1 MIWCLPYTI
10 CGLYAWF
17 LNIYIY
23 ILANEEILG
32 NCCVFLQ
39 SIFNFTFHQ
48 LSQLFFLSSAFFVA
62 FVYLTAIWNFLYVEP
77 FSLSSLWCLSL
88 ALLKFVF
95 MEALG
100 IVVLGLIDKDILV
113 ATVVVDRVVSF
124 ARHSASASG
133 LVNFNVFAFVLFCRH
148 HIFLSLCVCAC
159 VLVKIMYIFSTFAC
173 FVFAYRVWRSFA

>member
-1 MIWCLPYTI
+1 MKK
-10 CGLYAWF
+10 F
-17 LNIYIY
+17 LAIAVYFYRVFSISHST
-23 ILANEEILG
+23 
-32 NCCVFLQ
+32 NCH
-39 SIFNFTFHQ
+39 NF
-48 LSQLFFLSSAFFVA
+48 SFFPPLFFVA

-148 HIFLSLCVCAC
+148 HIFLSLCVCVC
-159 VLVKIMYIFSTFAC
+159 VGENYVYF
-173 FVFAYRVWRSFA
+173 